1 MAPVSVVA
9 ALLVGVSYVV
19 FRILN
24 HIVESRSRA
33 AKARELGCKEPPFER
48 NRLPFGIDGVKAA
61 LKAEK
66 MQLFLEWIQE
76 RTDAMGVN
84 TCKWPKSRCPPV
96 AIQPLLPATTAGYL
110 PSLNCRTQC

>member
-33 AKARELGCKEPPFER
+33 AKARELGCKEPPFEP
-48 NRLPFGIDGVKAA
+48 NRLPFGIDKVKAA

-66 MQLFLEWIQE
+66 TQLLLEWIQE

-84 TCKWPKSRCPPV
+84 TCKSETPD
-96 AIQPLLPATTAGYL
+96 AHLLPF
-110 PSLNCRTQC
+110 SLSSHQR